1 MWYNQVHT
9 GLIVSQEIKS
19 FKSTGYGG
27 VMVMNCVKTECEYN
41 WSNKT
46 KLKLSIFNKCNLL
59 SLFLSKLKAL
69 QPGS

>member
-1 MWYNQVHT
+1 
-9 GLIVSQEIKS
+9 
-19 FKSTGYGG
+19 
-27 VMVMNCVKTECEYN
+27 MVMNCVKIECEYN

-69 QPGS
+69 QPGSRRY